1 MPSSPH
7 PLDPVYQTTVAPRE
21 YKPTRPNVTHYQAG
35 KIQPIDYIN
44 SQGMNFNLGCVVKYV
59 TRCNFKGT
67 KQEDLQKAI
76 DYIKFEMEKE
86 C

>member
-7 PLDPVYQTTVAPRE
+7 PLE
-21 YKPTRPNVTHYQAG
+21 RPNVIHYQAG